1 MCLPLSLLTP
11 DPVLR
16 AAFHNLCSCSCSPSR
31 AVCVPYRFP
40 VPQTDFLRERRT
52 LEIPGYPRKVREFV
66 GAVGSNA
73 GGVRKRTA
81 LRHWRRLAACGGLG
95 WTARRELC
103 HAAFSRWLLRYLDS
117 PAVEASFACA
127 DFVDD
132 DI

>member
-1 MCLPLSLLTP
+1 MVCPLGKK
-11 DPVLR
+11 
-16 AAFHNLCSCSCSPSR
+16 FG
-31 AVCVPYRFP
+31 
-40 VPQTDFLRERRT
+40 
-52 LEIPGYPRKVREFV
+52 EIDNIEVSRKVREFV

-103 HAAFSRWLLRYLDS
+103 RAAFSRWLQRYLDS
-117 PAVEASFACA
+117 PAVEASFAWA

-132 DI
+132 I